1 MKWFSHMAIAAS
13 TTAVVAPALV
23 PVAILGSTAPDWLE
37 WVLRAMGRRV
47 KHRTITHIVVYW
59 IGGMLFGLF
68 LWDWHGVIAGFAYGG
83 LTHVLADSLTIA
95 GVPLLPTSERRFNLF
110 GGRLRTGGSG
120 EFFVAG
126 GITVVC
132 FFLATSMHSK
142 SDFFPFFYNWQGM
155 YEEGLID
162 GAEWKANRLK
172 FI

>member
-37 WVLRAMGRRV
+37 WVLKAMGRRV

-59 IGGMLFGLF
+59 IAGMLFGLF

-126 GITVVC
+126 GITIIC
-132 FFLATSMHSK
+132 FFLAMSMHSK
-142 SDFFPFFYNWQGM
+142 SDFFPFFYNWQAM